1 MRKKANRVLA
11 IIFLIFAI
19 GVLAVGI
26 TWSGEVKTSMKDTE
40 LRLAEIQQDIDASAD
55 NSIISGSVEN
65 YNQNV
70 KVYNS
75 YLDMYDMGFKLIM
88 TLIIADLVVVI
99 ILIAMD
105 RADEEETAAPKILP
119 ASEKQEKDKDKD
131 NAKNAETKVKS
142 EDVSK
147 DKTKH
152 RFGIKSGLEAA
163 AKSDSKAD
171 GGAEVD
177 LKSVVTNDMIS
188 HADVVSHADVASHAG
203 VMSNTGVE
211 ADTSAVSASDTITNV
226 GTATNIGAASSE
238 NMGAYANESGETG
251 IYTEASAEAKMQK
264 TNLGGQSTIELTKQ
278 LRAYKNQLA
287 AGKITEQEFIRRK
300 EELLKSI

>member
-26 TWSGEVKTSMKDTE
+26 TWSSEVKTSMKDTE

-105 RADEEETAAPKILP
+105 KADEEETATPKILP

-142 EDVSK
+142 EDVSR

-163 AKSDSKAD
+163 AKSGRNAD
-171 GGAEVD
+171 VDTSVD
-177 LKSVVTNDMIS
+177 LKSVVTNGI
-188 HADVVSHADVASHAG
+188 VSHTDTAVDAG
-203 VMSNTGVE
+203 AVSTAGPGANVTSNTSVI
-211 ADTSAVSASDTITNV
+211 S
-226 GTATNIGAASSE
+226 NIGAGGSGQTGVYTE
-238 NMGAYANESGETG
+238 TGAYTQQPAA
-251 IYTEASAEAKMQK
+251 TEAKIQK

-287 AGKITEQEFIRRK
+287 AGKITEQEFIQRK

>member
-119 ASEKQEKDKDKD
+119 ASEKQEKDKD
-131 NAKNAETKVKS
+131 NAKN
-142 EDVSK
+142 
-147 DKTKH
+147 
-152 RFGIKSGLEAA
+152 
-163 AKSDSKAD
+163 AD

-177 LKSVVTNDMIS
+177 LKSVVTNDMVTI
-188 HADVVSHADVASHAG
+188 ADAASDAG
-203 VMSNTGVE
+203 VSMN
-211 ADTSAVSASDTITNV
+211 TSAVSTVGTETNV
-226 GTATNIGAASSE
+226 GTTPDASISTSTAFNVGIETNVTSNTSMASNTGEDAQQTAA
-238 NMGAYANESGETG
+238 AET
-251 IYTEASAEAKMQK
+251 KMQK

>member
-105 RADEEETAAPKILP
+105 KADEEETATQKILP

-131 NAKNAETKVKS
+131 NAKNVETKVKS
-142 EDVSK
+142 EDVPR

-163 AKSDSKAD
+163 AKSGRNAD
-171 GGAEVD
+171 VDTSVD
-177 LKSVVTNDMIS
+177 LKLVETNGM
-188 HADVVSHADVASHAG
+188 VSHTDTAVDAG
-203 VMSNTGVE
+203 AVSTAGPGANVTSNTSVI
-211 ADTSAVSASDTITNV
+211 S
-226 GTATNIGAASSE
+226 NIGADG
-238 NMGAYANESGETG
+238 NGQTGVYTETG
-251 IYTEASAEAKMQK
+251 ANTQQPAATEAKIQK

-287 AGKITEQEFIRRK
+287 AGKITEQEFIQRK

>member
-105 RADEEETAAPKILP
+105 KADEEETAAPKILP
-119 ASEKQEKDKDKD
+119 VSEKQEKDKD
-131 NAKNAETKVKS
+131 NAKN
-142 EDVSK
+142 
-147 DKTKH
+147 
-152 RFGIKSGLEAA
+152 
-163 AKSDSKAD
+163 AD

-177 LKSVVTNDMIS
+177 LKSVVTNDMVTI
-188 HADVVSHADVASHAG
+188 ADAASDAG
-203 VMSNTGVE
+203 VSMN
-211 ADTSAVSASDTITNV
+211 TSAVSTVGTETNV
-226 GTATNIGAASSE
+226 GTTPDASISTSTAFNVGIETNVTSNTSMASNTGEDAQQTAA
-238 NMGAYANESGETG
+238 
-251 IYTEASAEAKMQK
+251 AEAKMQK

-287 AGKITEQEFIRRK
+287 AGKITEQEFIQRK

>member
-105 RADEEETAAPKILP
+105 KVDEEETAAPKILP
-119 ASEKQEKDKDKD
+119 ASEKQEKDKD
-131 NAKNAETKVKS
+131 NAKN
-142 EDVSK
+142 
-147 DKTKH
+147 
-152 RFGIKSGLEAA
+152 
-163 AKSDSKAD
+163 AD

-177 LKSVVTNDMIS
+177 LKSVVTNDMVTI
-188 HADVVSHADVASHAG
+188 ADAASDAG
-203 VMSNTGVE
+203 VSMN
-211 ADTSAVSASDTITNV
+211 TSAVSAVGTGTNV
-226 GTATNIGAASSE
+226 GTTPDASISTSTAFNVGIETNVTSNTSMASNTGEDAQQTAA
-238 NMGAYANESGETG
+238 AET
-251 IYTEASAEAKMQK
+251 KMQK

>member
-119 ASEKQEKDKDKD
+119 ASEKQEKDKD
-131 NAKNAETKVKS
+131 NAKN
-142 EDVSK
+142 
-147 DKTKH
+147 
-152 RFGIKSGLEAA
+152 
-163 AKSDSKAD
+163 AD

-177 LKSVVTNDMIS
+177 LKSVVTNDMVTI
-188 HADVVSHADVASHAG
+188 ADATSDAG
-203 VMSNTGVE
+203 VSMN
-211 ADTSAVSASDTITNV
+211 TSAVSTVGTGTNV
-226 GTATNIGAASSE
+226 GTTPDASISTSTAFNVGIETNVTSNTSMASNTGEDAQQTAA
-238 NMGAYANESGETG
+238 AET
-251 IYTEASAEAKMQK
+251 KMQK

>member
-105 RADEEETAAPKILP
+105 KADEEETATQKILP

-131 NAKNAETKVKS
+131 NAKNVETKVKS
-142 EDVSK
+142 EDVPR

-163 AKSDSKAD
+163 AKSGRNAD
-171 GGAEVD
+171 VDTSVD
-177 LKSVVTNDMIS
+177 LKLVATNGM
-188 HADVVSHADVASHAG
+188 ASHTDTAVDAG
-203 VMSNTGVE
+203 AVSTAGPGANVTSNTSVI
-211 ADTSAVSASDTITNV
+211 S
-226 GTATNIGAASSE
+226 NIGADG
-238 NMGAYANESGETG
+238 NGQTGVYTETG
-251 IYTEASAEAKMQK
+251 ANTQQPAATEAKIQK

-287 AGKITEQEFIRRK
+287 AGKITEQEFIQRK

>member
-55 NSIISGSVEN
+55 NSIISDSVEN

-88 TLIIADLVVVI
+88 TLSIADLVVVI

-105 RADEEETAAPKILP
+105 KAGEEETVTPKILP

-131 NAKNAETKVKS
+131 NATN
-142 EDVSK
+142 
-147 DKTKH
+147 
-152 RFGIKSGLEAA
+152 GI
-163 AKSDSKAD
+163 
-171 GGAEVD
+171 
-177 LKSVVTNDMIS
+177 
-188 HADVVSHADVASHAG
+188 VSHTDTAVDAG
-203 VMSNTGVE
+203 AVSTAGPRANVTSNTSVI
-211 ADTSAVSASDTITNV
+211 S
-226 GTATNIGAASSE
+226 NIGADG
-238 NMGAYANESGETG
+238 NGQTGVYIETG
-251 IYTEASAEAKMQK
+251 ANTQQPAATEAKIQK

-287 AGKITEQEFIRRK
+287 AGKITEQEFIQRK

>member
-88 TLIIADLVVVI
+88 TLSIADLVVVI

-105 RADEEETAAPKILP
+105 KAGEEETVTPKILP

-131 NAKNAETKVKS
+131 NATN
-142 EDVSK
+142 
-147 DKTKH
+147 
-152 RFGIKSGLEAA
+152 GI
-163 AKSDSKAD
+163 
-171 GGAEVD
+171 
-177 LKSVVTNDMIS
+177 
-188 HADVVSHADVASHAG
+188 VSHTDTAVDAG
-203 VMSNTGVE
+203 AVSTAGPRTNVTSNTSVI
-211 ADTSAVSASDTITNV
+211 S
-226 GTATNIGAASSE
+226 NIGADG
-238 NMGAYANESGETG
+238 NGQTGVYTETG
-251 IYTEASAEAKMQK
+251 ANTQQPAATEAKIQK

-287 AGKITEQEFIRRK
+287 AGKITEQEFIQRK

>member
-119 ASEKQEKDKDKD
+119 ASEKQEKDKD
-131 NAKNAETKVKS
+131 NAKN
-142 EDVSK
+142 
-147 DKTKH
+147 
-152 RFGIKSGLEAA
+152 
-163 AKSDSKAD
+163 AD

-177 LKSVVTNDMIS
+177 LKSVVTNDMVTI
-188 HADVVSHADVASHAG
+188 ADAASDAG
-203 VMSNTGVE
+203 VSMN
-211 ADTSAVSASDTITNV
+211 TSAVPTVGTGANV
-226 GTATNIGAASSE
+226 GTTPDASISTSTAFNVGIETNVTSNTSMASKTGEDAQQTAA
-238 NMGAYANESGETG
+238 AET
-251 IYTEASAEAKMQK
+251 KMQK

>member
-105 RADEEETAAPKILP
+105 KADEEETATPKILP

-142 EDVSK
+142 EDVSR

-163 AKSDSKAD
+163 AKSGRNAD
-171 GGAEVD
+171 VDTSVD
-177 LKSVVTNDMIS
+177 LKSVATNGI
-188 HADVVSHADVASHAG
+188 VSHTDTAVDAG
-203 VMSNTGVE
+203 AVSTAGLGANVTSNTSVI
-211 ADTSAVSASDTITNV
+211 S
-226 GTATNIGAASSE
+226 NIGADGNGQTGVYTE
-238 NMGAYANESGETG
+238 TGAYTQQPAATETK
-251 IYTEASAEAKMQK
+251 IQK

-287 AGKITEQEFIRRK
+287 AGKITEQEFIQRK

>member
-88 TLIIADLVVVI
+88 TLSIADLVVVI

-105 RADEEETAAPKILP
+105 KAGEEETVTPKILP

-131 NAKNAETKVKS
+131 NATN
-142 EDVSK
+142 
-147 DKTKH
+147 
-152 RFGIKSGLEAA
+152 GI
-163 AKSDSKAD
+163 
-171 GGAEVD
+171 
-177 LKSVVTNDMIS
+177 
-188 HADVVSHADVASHAG
+188 VSHTDTAVDAG
-203 VMSNTGVE
+203 AVSTAGPRANVTSNTSVI
-211 ADTSAVSASDTITNV
+211 S
-226 GTATNIGAASSE
+226 NIGADG
-238 NMGAYANESGETG
+238 NGQTGVYIETG
-251 IYTEASAEAKMQK
+251 ANTQQPAATEAKIQK

-287 AGKITEQEFIRRK
+287 AGKITEQEFIQRK

>member
-40 LRLAEIQQDIDASAD
+40 LRLAEIQQNIDASAD

-88 TLIIADLVVVI
+88 TLSIADLVVVI

-105 RADEEETAAPKILP
+105 KAGEEETVTPKILP

-131 NAKNAETKVKS
+131 NATN
-142 EDVSK
+142 
-147 DKTKH
+147 
-152 RFGIKSGLEAA
+152 GI
-163 AKSDSKAD
+163 
-171 GGAEVD
+171 
-177 LKSVVTNDMIS
+177 
-188 HADVVSHADVASHAG
+188 VSHTDTAVDAG
-203 VMSNTGVE
+203 AVSTAGPRANVTSNTSVI
-211 ADTSAVSASDTITNV
+211 S
-226 GTATNIGAASSE
+226 NIGADG
-238 NMGAYANESGETG
+238 NGQTGVYTETG
-251 IYTEASAEAKMQK
+251 ANTQQPAATEAKIQK

-278 LRAYKNQLA
+278 LRAYKNPLA
-287 AGKITEQEFIRRK
+287 AGKITEQEFIQRK

>member
-119 ASEKQEKDKDKD
+119 ASEKQEKDKD
-131 NAKNAETKVKS
+131 NAKNAETTVKS

-163 AKSDSKAD
+163 AKSGGKDD

-188 HADVVSHADVASHAG
+188 RADVVSHADVASHAG

-211 ADTSAVSASDTITNV
+211 SDTSAVSASDTVTNV

-238 NMGAYANESGETG
+238 NMRAYANESGETG

>member
-119 ASEKQEKDKDKD
+119 ASEKQEKDKD
-131 NAKNAETKVKS
+131 NAKN
-142 EDVSK
+142 
-147 DKTKH
+147 
-152 RFGIKSGLEAA
+152 
-163 AKSDSKAD
+163 AD
-171 GGAEVD
+171 GGAEAD
-177 LKSVVTNDMIS
+177 LKSVVTNDMVTI
-188 HADVVSHADVASHAG
+188 ADAASDAG
-203 VMSNTGVE
+203 VSMN
-211 ADTSAVSASDTITNV
+211 TSAVSTVGTGTNV
-226 GTATNIGAASSE
+226 GITPDASISTSTAFNVGIETNVTSNTSMASNTGEDAQQTAA
-238 NMGAYANESGETG
+238 
-251 IYTEASAEAKMQK
+251 AEAKMQK

>member
-1 MRKKANRVLA
+1 MVRGSQNQHEGYGAA
-11 IIFLIFAI
+11 PC
-19 GVLAVGI
+19 G
-26 TWSGEVKTSMKDTE
+26 DT
-40 LRLAEIQQDIDASAD
+40 ADIDASAD

-119 ASEKQEKDKDKD
+119 ASEKQEKDKD

-163 AKSDSKAD
+163 AKSDGKAD

-188 HADVVSHADVASHAG
+188 HADVASHAG

-211 ADTSAVSASDTITNV
+211 SDTSTVSASDTVTNV

-238 NMGAYANESGETG
+238 NMRAYTNESGETG

>member
-40 LRLAEIQQDIDASAD
+40 LRLAEIQQNIDASAD

-88 TLIIADLVVVI
+88 TLSIADLVVVI

-105 RADEEETAAPKILP
+105 KAGEEETVTPKILP

-131 NAKNAETKVKS
+131 NATTGI
-142 EDVSK
+142 VSHT
-147 DKTKH
+147 DTAVDAGAVSTAGP
-152 RFGIKSGLEAA
+152 RANVTSNTSVISSIG
-163 AKSDSKAD
+163 AD
-171 GGAEVD
+171 GNGQ
-177 LKSVVTNDMIS
+177 
-188 HADVVSHADVASHAG
+188 
-203 VMSNTGVE
+203 TGVY
-211 ADTSAVSASDTITNV
+211 T
-226 GTATNIGAASSE
+226 
-238 NMGAYANESGETG
+238 ETG
-251 IYTEASAEAKMQK
+251 ANTQQPAATEAKIQK

-287 AGKITEQEFIRRK
+287 AGKITEQEFIQRK

>member
-105 RADEEETAAPKILP
+105 KADEEETAAPKILP
-119 ASEKQEKDKDKD
+119 ASEKQEKDKD
-131 NAKNAETKVKS
+131 NAKN
-142 EDVSK
+142 
-147 DKTKH
+147 
-152 RFGIKSGLEAA
+152 
-163 AKSDSKAD
+163 AD
-171 GGAEVD
+171 GGAEAD
-177 LKSVVTNDMIS
+177 LKSAVTNDMVS
-188 HADVVSHADVASHAG
+188 TADATSDAG
-203 VMSNTGVE
+203 VSMN
-211 ADTSAVSASDTITNV
+211 TSAVSTVGTGTNV
-226 GTATNIGAASSE
+226 GTTPDASISTSTAFNVGIETNVTSNTSMASNTGEDAQQTAA
-238 NMGAYANESGETG
+238 AET
-251 IYTEASAEAKMQK
+251 KMQK

>member
-88 TLIIADLVVVI
+88 TLSIADLVVVI

-105 RADEEETAAPKILP
+105 KAGEEETVTPKILP

-131 NAKNAETKVKS
+131 NATNGI
-142 EDVSK
+142 VSHT
-147 DKTKH
+147 DTAVDAGAVSTAGP
-152 RFGIKSGLEAA
+152 RANVTSNTSVISSIG
-163 AKSDSKAD
+163 AD
-171 GGAEVD
+171 GNGQ
-177 LKSVVTNDMIS
+177 
-188 HADVVSHADVASHAG
+188 
-203 VMSNTGVE
+203 TGVY
-211 ADTSAVSASDTITNV
+211 T
-226 GTATNIGAASSE
+226 
-238 NMGAYANESGETG
+238 ETG
-251 IYTEASAEAKMQK
+251 ANTQQPAATEAKIQK

-287 AGKITEQEFIRRK
+287 AGKITEQEFIQRK

>member
-119 ASEKQEKDKDKD
+119 ASEKQEKDKD

-163 AKSDSKAD
+163 AKSDGKAD

-177 LKSVVTNDMIS
+177 LKSAVTNDMVS
-188 HADVVSHADVASHAG
+188 TADATSDAG
-203 VMSNTGVE
+203 VSMN
-211 ADTSAVSASDTITNV
+211 TSAVSTVGTGTNV
-226 GTATNIGAASSE
+226 GTTPDASISTSTAFNVGIETNVTSNTSMASNTGEDAQQTAA
-238 NMGAYANESGETG
+238 AET
-251 IYTEASAEAKMQK
+251 KMQK

>member
-88 TLIIADLVVVI
+88 TLSIADLVVVI

-119 ASEKQEKDKDKD
+119 ASEKQEKDKD
-131 NAKNAETKVKS
+131 NVKN
-142 EDVSK
+142 
-147 DKTKH
+147 
-152 RFGIKSGLEAA
+152 
-163 AKSDSKAD
+163 AD

-177 LKSVVTNDMIS
+177 LKSVVTNDMVTI
-188 HADVVSHADVASHAG
+188 ADAASDAG
-203 VMSNTGVE
+203 VSMN
-211 ADTSAVSASDTITNV
+211 TSAVSAVGTGTNV
-226 GTATNIGAASSE
+226 GTTPDASISTSTAFNVGIETNVTSNTSMASNTGEDAQQTAA
-238 NMGAYANESGETG
+238 AET
-251 IYTEASAEAKMQK
+251 KMQK

>member
-105 RADEEETAAPKILP
+105 KADEEETATPKILP

-142 EDVSK
+142 EDVSR

-163 AKSDSKAD
+163 AKSGRNAD
-171 GGAEVD
+171 VDTSVD
-177 LKSVVTNDMIS
+177 LKSVATNGI
-188 HADVVSHADVASHAG
+188 VSHTDTAVDAG
-203 VMSNTGVE
+203 AVSTAGSGANVTSNTSVI
-211 ADTSAVSASDTITNV
+211 S
-226 GTATNIGAASSE
+226 NIGADGNGQTGVYTE
-238 NMGAYANESGETG
+238 TGAYTQQSAA
-251 IYTEASAEAKMQK
+251 TEAKIQK

-300 EELLKSI
+300 EELLKSIP

>member
-105 RADEEETAAPKILP
+105 KADEEEAATPKILP
-119 ASEKQEKDKDKD
+119 AGEKQEKDKDKD

-142 EDVSK
+142 EDVSR

-163 AKSDSKAD
+163 AKSGRNAD
-171 GGAEVD
+171 VDTSVD
-177 LKSVVTNDMIS
+177 LKSVATNGI
-188 HADVVSHADVASHAG
+188 VSHTDTAVDAG
-203 VMSNTGVE
+203 AVSTAGPGANVTSNTSVI
-211 ADTSAVSASDTITNV
+211 S
-226 GTATNIGAASSE
+226 NIGADGNGQTGVYTE
-238 NMGAYANESGETG
+238 TGAYTQQSAA
-251 IYTEASAEAKMQK
+251 TEAKIQK

-287 AGKITEQEFIRRK
+287 AGKITEQEFIQRK

>member
-119 ASEKQEKDKDKD
+119 ASEMQEKDKD
-131 NAKNAETKVKS
+131 NAKNAVA
-142 EDVSK
+142 
-147 DKTKH
+147 
-152 RFGIKSGLEAA
+152 KSGG
-163 AKSDSKAD
+163 KAD

-177 LKSVVTNDMIS
+177 LKSAVTNDMIS
-188 HADVVSHADVASHAG
+188 HADIASHAG

-211 ADTSAVSASDTITNV
+211 SDTSAVSASDTVTNV

-251 IYTEASAEAKMQK
+251 VYTEASAEAKMQK

>member
-88 TLIIADLVVVI
+88 TLSIADLVVVI

-105 RADEEETAAPKILP
+105 KAGEEETVTPKILP

-131 NAKNAETKVKS
+131 NATNGIVSHTDTAVDAGAVSTAGPRANVTSNTSVKS
-142 EDVSK
+142 
-147 DKTKH
+147 
-152 RFGIKSGLEAA
+152 
-163 AKSDSKAD
+163 
-171 GGAEVD
+171 
-177 LKSVVTNDMIS
+177 
-188 HADVVSHADVASHAG
+188 
-203 VMSNTGVE
+203 
-211 ADTSAVSASDTITNV
+211 
-226 GTATNIGAASSE
+226 NIGADG
-238 NMGAYANESGETG
+238 NGQTGVYTETG
-251 IYTEASAEAKMQK
+251 ANTQQPAATEAKIQK

-287 AGKITEQEFIRRK
+287 AGKITEQEFIQRK

>member
-105 RADEEETAAPKILP
+105 KADEEETATPKILP

-142 EDVSK
+142 EDVSR

-163 AKSDSKAD
+163 AKSGRNAD
-171 GGAEVD
+171 VDTSVD
-177 LKSVVTNDMIS
+177 LKSVATNGI
-188 HADVVSHADVASHAG
+188 VSHTDTAVDAG
-203 VMSNTGVE
+203 AVSTAGPGANVTSNTSVI
-211 ADTSAVSASDTITNV
+211 S
-226 GTATNIGAASSE
+226 NIGADG
-238 NMGAYANESGETG
+238 NGQTGVYTETG
-251 IYTEASAEAKMQK
+251 ANTQQPAATEAKIQK
-264 TNLGGQSTIELTKQ
+264 TSLGGQSTIELTKQ

-287 AGKITEQEFIRRK
+287 AGKITEQEFIQRK

>member
-40 LRLAEIQQDIDASAD
+40 LRLAEIQQNIDASAD

-88 TLIIADLVVVI
+88 TLSIADLVVVI

-105 RADEEETAAPKILP
+105 KAGEEETVTPKILP

-131 NAKNAETKVKS
+131 NATN
-142 EDVSK
+142 
-147 DKTKH
+147 
-152 RFGIKSGLEAA
+152 GI
-163 AKSDSKAD
+163 
-171 GGAEVD
+171 
-177 LKSVVTNDMIS
+177 
-188 HADVVSHADVASHAG
+188 VSHTDTAVDAG
-203 VMSNTGVE
+203 AVSTAGPRANVTSNTSVI
-211 ADTSAVSASDTITNV
+211 S
-226 GTATNIGAASSE
+226 NIGADG
-238 NMGAYANESGETG
+238 NGQTGVYTETG
-251 IYTEASAEAKMQK
+251 ANTQQPAATEAKIQK

-287 AGKITEQEFIRRK
+287 AGKITEQEFIQRK

>member
-119 ASEKQEKDKDKD
+119 ASEKQEKDKD

-142 EDVSK
+142 ENVSK

-163 AKSDSKAD
+163 AKSGSKAD
-171 GGAEVD
+171 GGAEAD

-211 ADTSAVSASDTITNV
+211 ADTSAVSASDTVTNV

-238 NMGAYANESGETG
+238 NMRAYANESGETG

>member
-119 ASEKQEKDKDKD
+119 ASEKQEKDKD
-131 NAKNAETKVKS
+131 NAKN
-142 EDVSK
+142 
-147 DKTKH
+147 
-152 RFGIKSGLEAA
+152 
-163 AKSDSKAD
+163 AD

-177 LKSVVTNDMIS
+177 LKSVVTNDMVTI
-188 HADVVSHADVASHAG
+188 ADAASDAG
-203 VMSNTGVE
+203 VSMN
-211 ADTSAVSASDTITNV
+211 TSAVSTVGTGTNV
-226 GTATNIGAASSE
+226 GTTPDASISTSTAFNVGIETNVTSNTSMASNTGEDAQQTAA
-238 NMGAYANESGETG
+238 AET
-251 IYTEASAEAKMQK
+251 KMQK

>member
-55 NSIISGSVEN
+55 NSIISGSIEN

-119 ASEKQEKDKDKD
+119 ASEKQEKDKD
-131 NAKNAETKVKS
+131 NAKN
-142 EDVSK
+142 
-147 DKTKH
+147 
-152 RFGIKSGLEAA
+152 
-163 AKSDSKAD
+163 AD
-171 GGAEVD
+171 GGAEAD
-177 LKSVVTNDMIS
+177 LKSVVTNDMVTI
-188 HADVVSHADVASHAG
+188 ADAASDAG
-203 VMSNTGVE
+203 VSMN
-211 ADTSAVSASDTITNV
+211 TSAVSTVGTGTNV
-226 GTATNIGAASSE
+226 GTTPDASISTSTAFNVGIETNVTSNTSMASNTGEDAQQTAA
-238 NMGAYANESGETG
+238 ET
-251 IYTEASAEAKMQK
+251 KMQK

>member
-40 LRLAEIQQDIDASAD
+40 LRLAEIQQNIDASAD

-88 TLIIADLVVVI
+88 TLSIADLVVVI

-105 RADEEETAAPKILP
+105 KAGEEETVTPKILP
-119 ASEKQEKDKDKD
+119 ADEKQEKDKDKD
-131 NAKNAETKVKS
+131 NATN
-142 EDVSK
+142 
-147 DKTKH
+147 
-152 RFGIKSGLEAA
+152 GI
-163 AKSDSKAD
+163 
-171 GGAEVD
+171 
-177 LKSVVTNDMIS
+177 
-188 HADVVSHADVASHAG
+188 VSHTDTAVDAG
-203 VMSNTGVE
+203 
-211 ADTSAVSASDTITNV
+211 AVSAAGPRANV
-226 GTATNIGAASSE
+226 TSNTSVISNIGADG
-238 NMGAYANESGETG
+238 NGQTGVYTETG
-251 IYTEASAEAKMQK
+251 ANTQQPAATETKIQK

-287 AGKITEQEFIRRK
+287 AGKITEQEFIQRK

>member
-105 RADEEETAAPKILP
+105 KADEEETATPKILP

-131 NAKNAETKVKS
+131 NAKNTETKVKS
-142 EDVSK
+142 EDVSR

-163 AKSDSKAD
+163 AKSGRNAD
-171 GGAEVD
+171 VATSVD
-177 LKSVVTNDMIS
+177 LKSVATNGIVS
-188 HADVVSHADVASHAG
+188 HTDTAVDAGVVSTAG
-203 VMSNTGVE
+203 PGANVTSNTSVI
-211 ADTSAVSASDTITNV
+211 S
-226 GTATNIGAASSE
+226 NIGADGNGQTGVYTE
-238 NMGAYANESGETG
+238 TGAYTQQSAA
-251 IYTEASAEAKMQK
+251 TEAKIQK

-287 AGKITEQEFIRRK
+287 AGKITEQEFIQRK

>member
-105 RADEEETAAPKILP
+105 KADEEETATPKILP
-119 ASEKQEKDKDKD
+119 ASEKQEKDKDND

-142 EDVSK
+142 EDVSR

-163 AKSDSKAD
+163 AKSGRNAD
-171 GGAEVD
+171 VDTSVD
-177 LKSVVTNDMIS
+177 LKLVATNGI
-188 HADVVSHADVASHAG
+188 VSHTDTAVDAG
-203 VMSNTGVE
+203 AVSTAGPGANVTSNTSVI
-211 ADTSAVSASDTITNV
+211 S
-226 GTATNIGAASSE
+226 NIGADGNGQTGVYTE
-238 NMGAYANESGETG
+238 TGAYTQQSAA
-251 IYTEASAEAKMQK
+251 TEAKIQK

-287 AGKITEQEFIRRK
+287 AGKITEQEFIQRK

>member
-105 RADEEETAAPKILP
+105 KADEEETATPKILP
-119 ASEKQEKDKDKD
+119 ASEKQEKDKDND

-142 EDVSK
+142 EDVSR

-163 AKSDSKAD
+163 AKSGRNAD
-171 GGAEVD
+171 VDTSVD
-177 LKSVVTNDMIS
+177 LKSAATNGIVS
-188 HADVVSHADVASHAG
+188 HTDTAVDAGVVSTAG
-203 VMSNTGVE
+203 PGANVTSNTSVI
-211 ADTSAVSASDTITNV
+211 S
-226 GTATNIGAASSE
+226 NIGADGNGQTGVYTE
-238 NMGAYANESGETG
+238 TGAYTQQSAATETK
-251 IYTEASAEAKMQK
+251 IQK

-287 AGKITEQEFIRRK
+287 AGKITEQEFIQRK

>member
-26 TWSGEVKTSMKDTE
+26 TWSGEVKTNMKDTE

-105 RADEEETAAPKILP
+105 KADEEETATPKILP
-119 ASEKQEKDKDKD
+119 ASERQEKDKDKD

-142 EDVSK
+142 EDVSR
-147 DKTKH
+147 DKTKP

-163 AKSDSKAD
+163 AKSGRNAD
-171 GGAEVD
+171 VDTSVD
-177 LKSVVTNDMIS
+177 LKSVATNGI
-188 HADVVSHADVASHAG
+188 VSHTDTAVDAGAVSTADPGANVT
-203 VMSNTGVE
+203 SNTSVI
-211 ADTSAVSASDTITNV
+211 S
-226 GTATNIGAASSE
+226 NIGADGNGQTGVYTE
-238 NMGAYANESGETG
+238 TGAYTQQSAA
-251 IYTEASAEAKMQK
+251 TEAKIQK

-287 AGKITEQEFIRRK
+287 AGKITEQEFIQRK

>member
-105 RADEEETAAPKILP
+105 KADEEETATPKILP

-163 AKSDSKAD
+163 AKSGGRAD
-171 GGAEVD
+171 GGAEAD

-188 HADVVSHADVASHAG
+188 HVDVASHAG

-211 ADTSAVSASDTITNV
+211 SDTSAVSASDTVTNV

-238 NMGAYANESGETG
+238 NMRAYANESGETG

-287 AGKITEQEFIRRK
+287 AGKITEQEFIQRK

>member
-105 RADEEETAAPKILP
+105 KADEEETATPKILP
-119 ASEKQEKDKDKD
+119 ASEKQEKDKDND

-142 EDVSK
+142 EDVSR

-163 AKSDSKAD
+163 AKSGRNAD
-171 GGAEVD
+171 VDTSVD
-177 LKSVVTNDMIS
+177 LKSAATNGI
-188 HADVVSHADVASHAG
+188 VSHTDTAVDAG
-203 VMSNTGVE
+203 AVSTAGPGANVTSNTSVI
-211 ADTSAVSASDTITNV
+211 S
-226 GTATNIGAASSE
+226 NIGADGNGQTGVYTE
-238 NMGAYANESGETG
+238 TGAYTQQPAATETK
-251 IYTEASAEAKMQK
+251 IQK

-287 AGKITEQEFIRRK
+287 AGKITEQEFIQRK